1 MSKEVVDISSY
12 QDSSISYLKT
22 LHQYADS
29 LIVKLTEGSEN
40 GSGYLNPKAGAQVG
54 NGLQVFPTV
63 GVYHYFKGN
72 SQLYGD
78 QDPINEAKWFLK
90 NIVALG
96 LDTDT
101 VVVIDVEDNS
111 LMKNVTHDINLF
123 LQYLAEKGYKKHL
136 VYASASWF
144 NGGRIN
150 QAELYQQ
157 APIWVAAYND
167 YAPGVDGASA
177 WQYTNNGHGLHVDFS
192 YDFDG
197 HLSGATTKTPAP
209 TIPKTSSA
217 AWPTETSQYEVVAAT
232 IPVYSDSKLTQ
243 ATGEKLAQG
252 SIITATPV
260 SSGLMIGRNAFISA
274 DHAELKGLMG

>member
-1 MSKEVVDISSY
+1 MTKEVVDIASY

-22 LHQYADS
+22 LRQYADS

-40 GSGYLNPKAGAQVG
+40 GSGYLNPKAGMQVG
-54 NGLQVFPTV
+54 NGLQVFPAV

-78 QDPINEAKWFLK
+78 QDPVNEAKWFLK

-96 LDTDT
+96 LDRNT
-101 VVVIDVEDNS
+101 VVVIDVEDSS

-123 LQYLAEKGYKKHL
+123 LAYLADKGYSKQL

-144 NGGRIN
+144 NEGRIN

-157 APIWVAAYND
+157 SPIWVAAYND
-167 YAPGVDGASA
+167 NAPGVDAASA

-192 YDFDG
+192 YDFEG
-197 HLSGATTKTPAP
+197 RLSGTSGSIKQSDERWPAT
-209 TIPKTSSA
+209 
-217 AWPTETSQYEVVAAT
+217 TSQYEVIAASVL
-232 IPVYSDSKLTQ
+232 VYQDAKLTQ
-243 ATGEKLAQG
+243 PTGEKLAAG
-252 SIITATPV
+252 SIVTATPV
-260 SSGLMIGRNAFISA
+260 SDGLMVGRSYYLAANHTQIKVRG
-274 DHAELKGLMG
+274 EK